1 MTRSRRYVLL
11 AIQVALAL
19 ACLYAAYQL
28 TYRLDVGL
36 LTANWPWIGLLIVAW
51 ALNQAVCAWR
61 LRVLLGVLDI
71 RLSYLEV
78 LRLTLS
84 SFIAAS
90 VLPGVVAGDIAKIA
104 LVKLSTHNI
113 RLSDIAIVALI
124 DRVLGFLSLWMLS
137 FILSFLIAAPEGGLA
152 APLMQFV
159 RIGFVLA
166 LIAIAVMVLGA
177 RTLALAVD
185 RWSHRLPRRVVA
197 VAHVLFRVLRD
208 GKALRTIVIAAVPV
222 SLLAVVV
229 LVGIQAFVG
238 GRIMLSLGQPASV
251 LLQAFLAPVSI
262 IVASLPIVPSGIGI
276 GQLSLS
282 ASYTVMNLAAEAA
295 LILTSL
301 VQVAQIS
308 LSCALAWFVLRLRS
322 RPAS

>member
-1 MTRSRRYVLL
+1 MTRNRRTAFL
-11 AIQVALAL
+11 AIQVLLAL
-19 ACLYAAYQL
+19 ACLYAAWQL
-28 TYRLDVGL
+28 ASRFDLKL
-36 LTANWPWIGLLIVAW
+36 LAASWPWIGLLVVAW

-71 RLSYLEV
+71 VLPYLEV

-104 LVKLSTHNI
+104 LVKLSTRDV

-137 FILSFLIAAPEGGLA
+137 FILSFAVAAPEGGVA
-152 APLMQFV
+152 GPLIQFA
-159 RIGFVLA
+159 RAGFVLTVIA
-166 LIAIAVMVLGA
+166 LIVMVLGA
-177 RTLALAVD
+177 RTLALAVE
-185 RWSHRLPRRVVA
+185 RWSPRLPRRVVA

-208 GKALRTIVIAAVPV
+208 GKALRTILFAAVPI

-229 LVGIQAFVG
+229 LVSIQAFVG
-238 GRIMLSLGQPASV
+238 GWIMVSLGRPAAV
-251 LLQAFLAPVSI
+251 LPQAFLAPVSI
-262 IVASLPIVPSGIGI
+262 VVSSLPIVPAGIGV

-282 ASYTVMNLAAEAA
+282 ASYRIMNLAAEAA
-295 LILTSL
+295 LTLTSL
-301 VQVAQIS
+301 VQIAQIG
-308 LSCALAWFVLRLRS
+308 LSCALAWFVLRLRGKS
-322 RPAS
+322 A